1 MQGYFKVTTEPVIEP
16 VTVSEVKGALNI
28 DFADDDA
35 LIGEFIT
42 GARQYY
48 EANTSLALLTQTL
61 THVLE
66 SFPRQSPSNP
76 LGLIKLFRYP
86 VQALTSISYYDED
99 DAIQTLTVGGGT
111 PDVELDSYATPC
123 TVFLNTKNL
132 SAWPATRSDR
142 PNAVTLVYTCG
153 YTSAALVPQ
162 EVKTTIKLLVGEMYE
177 KRENYVR
184 EKITAADHLM
194 KLQQMRIY

>member
-1 MQGYFKVTTEPVIEP
+1 MEGYFKVTTEPVIEP
-16 VTVSEVKGALNI
+16 VTVSEVKAALNI

-42 GARQYY
+42 AARQYY

-66 SFPRQSPSNP
+66 GFPRQRPNNP

-86 VQALTSISYYDED
+86 VQSLTSVSYYDED
-99 DAIQTLTVGGGT
+99 DAVQTLTVGGGT
-111 PDVELDSYATPC
+111 PEVELDSYATPC

>member
-1 MQGYFKVTTEPVIEP
+1 MEGYFKVTTAPVIEP
-16 VTVSEVKGALNI
+16 VTVSEVKAALNI
-28 DFADDDA
+28 DFADDDV

-42 GARQYY
+42 AARQYY

-66 SFPRQSPSNP
+66 GFPRQRPNNP

-86 VQALTSISYYDED
+86 VQSLTSVSYYDED
-99 DAIQTLTVGGGT
+99 DAVQTLTVGGGT
-111 PDVELDSYATPC
+111 PEIELDSYATPC